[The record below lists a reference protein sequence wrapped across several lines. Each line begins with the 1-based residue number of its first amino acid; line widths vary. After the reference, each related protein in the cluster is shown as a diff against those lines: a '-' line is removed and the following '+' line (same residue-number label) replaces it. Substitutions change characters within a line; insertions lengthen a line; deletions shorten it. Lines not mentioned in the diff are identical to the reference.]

1 MSEPGEDSSRRRR
14 VLDVGNCRPDHAAI
28 RRLVVDGF
36 GAEVVQAHG
45 LDDALA
51 ALRGGAF
58 DLVLVNRK
66 LDRDYSDG
74 IEIIKAVK
82 ADPALADTTM
92 MLITNY
98 ADHQDAAVAAGAER
112 GFGKL
117 EFDAAATRE
126 RLEKFLG

>member
-1 MSEPGEDSSRRRR
+1 MTKR
-14 VLDVGNCRPDHAAI
+14 VLDVGNCDPDHASI
-28 RRLVVDGF
+28 TQLLQSHFQV
-36 GAEVVQAHG
+36 EVVRTHG
-45 LDDALA
+45 LQDSLA

-74 IEIIKAVK
+74 IEIIKQLK
-82 ADPALADTTM
+82 ADEQLATVPV

-98 ADHQDAAVAAGAER
+98 EDHQDQAVAIGAKR

-117 EFDAAATRE
+117 QFNEPAT
-126 RLEKFLG
+126 LEKLNPFLA